1 VPITEVGVGGDPHFS
16 IVLPNNDIFCY
27 TIQGESGSVFN
38 LISNK
43 NFHMN
48 ALFSAKYRRKNAT
61 RIGALGVVIFNKQS
75 SNTKI
80 TFDGRVGMIHIGD
93 RTPLAAESI
102 QGIQLHRGELSVS
115 RVHHQKQ
122 EVEPRVI
129 VSLDDIG
136 LHFNVRFTRKHLEIF
151 WQSVGLRSDIDNS
164 HGLIGESFSNI
175 NFDSAK
181 YIEQNSNTT
190 TR

>member
-1 VPITEVGVGGDPHFS
+1 MN
-16 IVLPNNDIFCY
+16 VLF
-27 TIQGESGSVFN
+27 
-38 LISNK
+38 L
-43 NFHMN
+43 
-48 ALFSAKYRRKNAT
+48 AKSRRKNAT

-115 RVHHQKQ
+115 RVQDPKRDI
-122 EVEPRVI
+122 EPRVI

-175 NFDSAK
+175 ILIQQSTLNRTSTQQQGGLVGTVPQVQRISVTKLF
-181 YIEQNSNTT
+181 
-190 TR
+190 